1 MIYLHFL
8 LNISKTDIYFL
19 LMYVSIVV
27 KMDNFHLFEVILKF
41 LFHAWEVIDSEIYK
55 QHYYFSYMYACV
67 NVVVHFVM
75 DLITMIHHKKHTCL
89 QTI

>member
-55 QHYYFSYMYACV
+55 QHYYF
-67 NVVVHFVM
+67 
-75 DLITMIHHKKHTCL
+75 LTCMHVLMLLCIL
-89 QTI
+89 QWI